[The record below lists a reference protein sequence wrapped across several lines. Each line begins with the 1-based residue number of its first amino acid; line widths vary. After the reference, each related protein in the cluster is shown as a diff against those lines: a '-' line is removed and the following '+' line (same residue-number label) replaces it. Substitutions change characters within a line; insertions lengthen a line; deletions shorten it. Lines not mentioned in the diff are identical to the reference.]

1 MKKLLLLKNTQYG
14 TTSYIGTIDPRK
26 LVKTATEVQMGAVQ
40 DAQRP
45 LSEKRVKDIAHY
57 VDSDKGILPNTLTIA
72 TKDNRLAVKSY
83 PNVDGLYY
91 MDFPETDAEFEEYK
105 DAADVM
111 DGQHRL
117 YSFLPNI
124 RTISDNSQYEI
135 GFTIYIK
142 PTLNEKRQIFVS
154 CNEKQ
159 EKVSGN
165 LLMWFREKLHMLSE
179 NEKNYYNLISN
190 LNSNYPLQGRIIM
203 SAEKISRGFKADQ
216 MMDAL
221 KSAHIQDLAI
231 GEELLTEEQKVKV
244 ICTYLSAWENVC
256 DFKFATST
264 AKTAGAAIKMAGL
277 RFMLLLLQP
286 TWERAINLRRNF
298 DAGFVE
304 DTLKQMIS
312 TYGVERELFFTNDEH
327 KMWFRD
333 RTAIIYAAN
342 IAANKI
348 RALGTDNFNPLGF

>member
-1 MKKLLLLKNTQYG
+1 MKRLLLLKIVQYG
-14 TTSYIGTIDPRK
+14 TVSYVGAADPRD
-26 LVKTATEVQMGAVQ
+26 LVKTATEVKMGETQ

-45 LSEKRVKDIAHY
+45 LSEKRVKEIANY
-57 VDSDKGILPNTLTIA
+57 VATSGILPNTLTIA
-72 TKDNRLAVKSY
+72 TKDNRLSVKPY
-83 PNVDGLYY
+83 PGIDGLFY
-91 MDFPETDAEFEEYK
+91 MDFPESDEEFARFK

-124 RTISDNSQYEI
+124 RNISDDSSYAI
-135 GFTIYIK
+135 GFTIYVK

-165 LLMWFREKLHMLSE
+165 LLMWFREKLHLLSE
-179 NEKNYYNLISN
+179 NEKNYYNLISS
-190 LNSNYPLQGRIIM
+190 LNSNYPLQNRIIM
-203 SAEKISRGFKADQ
+203 SAEKITRGFKADQ

-221 KSAHIQDLAI
+221 KAAHIQDLAI
-231 GEELLTEEQKVKV
+231 GDVPLTEEQKVKV

-256 DFKFATST
+256 DFKFSTST
-264 AKTAGAAIKMAGL
+264 PKTAGAAIKMAGL

-286 TWERAINLRRNF
+286 TWERAINLRKQF
-298 DAGFVE
+298 DSSFVE
-304 DTLKQMIS
+304 DTLKQLIA

-348 RALGTDNFNPLGF
+348 RALGSDNFNPLGA

>member
-1 MKKLLLLKNTQYG
+1 MKRLLLLKNTQYG

-26 LVKTATEVQMGAVQ
+26 LVKTATEVEMGAVQ

-57 VDSDKGILPNTLTIA
+57 VDSEKGILPNTLTIA
-72 TKDNRLAVKSY
+72 TKDNRLVVKPY
-83 PNVDGLYY
+83 PNVEGLYY
-91 MDFPETDAEFEEYK
+91 MDFPENDAEFEEYK

-124 RTISDNSQYEI
+124 RTISDNYQYEI

-221 KSAHIQDLAI
+221 KAAHIQDLAI
-231 GEELLTEEQKVKV
+231 GEELLTEDQKVKV

-256 DFKFATST
+256 DFKFASST

-286 TWERAINLRRNF
+286 TWERAINLRRSF
-298 DAGFVE
+298 DTEFVE

-342 IAANKI
+342 IASNKI
-348 RALGTDNFNPLGF
+348 RALGTDNFNPLG